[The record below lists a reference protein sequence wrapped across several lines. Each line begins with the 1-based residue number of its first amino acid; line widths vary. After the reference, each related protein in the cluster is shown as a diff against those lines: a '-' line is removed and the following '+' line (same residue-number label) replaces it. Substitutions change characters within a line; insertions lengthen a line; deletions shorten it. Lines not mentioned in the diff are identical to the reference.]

1 MLEEI
6 ITHQSWILQGTKCN
20 IIKYFNSGQKPLHD
34 AASTLL
40 GCCCIGGLAI
50 KMYKTMHYD
59 EALNVYGGLSS
70 VS

>member
-40 GCCCIGGLAI
+40 GCLAI

-59 EALNVYGGLSS
+59 EALNVYGGLRS